1 MEGDWGLALVIST
14 RLSVREGRK
23 FGFTVGFAF
32 IGLAG
37 LAWWRD
43 RGLVA
48 QASFVT
54 AILLVFAA
62 VLVPTRLGGVQRAW
76 MRLAWLISIVT
87 TPIFLRI
94 MYFFVITPVGILMR
108 VLGQNRVV
116 SIRERDTLWIARSP
130 RSDLRRQF

>member
-1 MEGDWGLALVIST
+1 
-14 RLSVREGRK
+14 
-23 FGFTVGFAF
+23 
-32 IGLAG
+32 
-37 LAWWRD
+37 
-43 RGLVA
+43 
-48 QASFVT
+48 
-54 AILLVFAA
+54 
-62 VLVPTRLGGVQRAW
+62 